1 VQQAKTLQLII
12 LEENAKLKGIN
23 MLGTGDF
30 THPKWLKELKAN
42 LFEVDGEGI
51 FKTRGG
57 EKFIYSLR
65 RSMQLFINLME

>member
-1 VQQAKTLQLII
+1 
-12 LEENAKLKGIN
+12 

-57 EKFIYSLR
+57 EKFIYSLC